1 MKEQLYIFIIH
12 NIYFTNKEVTWILTI
27 LFYFYD
33 LEHELFS
40 GFTEEFSYK
49 RFKTLNLFKNDI

>member
-40 GFTEEFSYK
+40 GFTEDFMISVYK
-49 RFKTLNLFKNDI
+49 GCRWLCLR